1 MSTQTVRSR
10 ARVCASSQALLG
22 GGPAVDNAA
31 LADWRAACEYDGELH
46 EGHEVCNATKWNG
59 TEWNGMEWIG
69 MDRNGSEW
77 IGMEWNGME
86 WNGMEW
92 NGME

>member
-1 MSTQTVRSR
+1 VRSR

-22 GGPAVDNAA
+22 GGPAVDDAA

-59 TEWNGMEWIG
+59 MEWNGMEWNGSEWIG
-69 MDRNGSEW
+69 MDRNGSE
-77 IGMEWNGME
+77 
-86 WNGMEW
+86 
-92 NGME
+92 